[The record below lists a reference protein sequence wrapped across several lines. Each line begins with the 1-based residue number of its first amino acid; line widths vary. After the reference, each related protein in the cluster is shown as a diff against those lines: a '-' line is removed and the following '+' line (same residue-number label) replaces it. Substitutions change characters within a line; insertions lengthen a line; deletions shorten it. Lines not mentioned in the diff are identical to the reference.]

1 MSPLTPGER
10 AEAAVCAEV
19 LATGVYWWAAGLV
32 FAGLTAFTSLL
43 AGPRVP
49 VLWPALT
56 LVLAVTSTWVAS
68 RVLVDVGLFRALAR
82 DASPYA
88 DLKALD
94 VALVSL
100 MAVRLPQPAG
110 ERGVADRARGA
121 LRWWRGG
128 VMTSLCQ
135 ASLWLAVCWQTG
147 RAA

>member
-1 MSPLTPGER
+1 MSPLTPAER

-19 LATGVYWWAAGLV
+19 LATGVYWWTGGMV
-32 FAGLTAFTSLL
+32 FAVLTAFTWLL
-43 AGPRVP
+43 AGPHAS

-56 LVLAVTSTWVAS
+56 GVLAVTSTWVAS
-68 RVLVDVGLFRALAR
+68 RVFVDVGLFRALAR
-82 DASPYA
+82 DASPFG

-110 ERGVADRARGA
+110 ARGVADRARGA

-128 VMTSLCQ
+128 VLTSLCQ
-135 ASLWLAVCWQTG
+135 VCLWLAACWQTG
-147 RAA
+147 RVS